1 MKITFFGTK
10 PYDKIW
16 FEPLGKEYGVA
27 IHFVESRLNWETAIL
42 AKGSEGVCIFVND
55 TADKKAIDAL
65 CALGVKVIFLRCAG
79 FNNVDLKAAK
89 GRLHVLRVPSYSPDA
104 VAEYAIGLLLSVNRY
119 IHRAYVRT
127 REFNMN
133 IHGLMGTDLSHKT
146 AGVIGTGKIGQ
157 SMIRL
162 LKGFQMRVLAYDV
175 YPNEELDVEYVP
187 LKELFSKSDVISL
200 HCPLTPD
207 TRYII
212 NEESLQYMKQG
223 VYILNTSRGALIDT
237 KALLKALKD
246 PGKIGGVG
254 LDVYE
259 EEDGI
264 FYEDRSNE
272 IMEDDML
279 ARLMTFPNVLVTSHQ
294 GYFTME
300 AMQAIAIV
308 TLENAYQY
316 MNHME
321 LMNEVTCD

>member
-1 MKITFFGTK
+1 VKITFFGTK
-10 PYDKIW
+10 PYDRIW
-16 FEPLGKEYGVA
+16 FEPLGKEYGVE
-27 IHFVESRLNWETAIL
+27 IHFVESRLNWETAVL
-42 AKGSEGVCIFVND
+42 AKGCEGVCIFVND
-55 TADKKAIDAL
+55 TADKKAIDVL
-65 CALGVKVIFLRCAG
+65 CDLGVKVIFLRCAG

-89 GRLHVLRVPSYSPDA
+89 GRINVLRVPSYSPDA

-133 IHGLMGTDLSHKT
+133 IHGLMGTDLCYKT

-212 NEESLQYMKQG
+212 SEESLQCMKQG

-237 KALLKALKD
+237 KALLKALKE

-264 FYEDRSNE
+264 FYEDRSND

-294 GYFTME
+294 GYFTTE